1 MSTNLFR
8 KAIKE
13 ALEEPTKYPKGKIT
27 LTYTDG
33 PGAGYRSMFY
43 KMSIDVPGSF
53 PKDISAEDQAA
64 AYLRREC
71 KVTSPIP
78 DGMQDREGLA
88 ALKAEL
94 NANGYDFSVFEM
106 DVS

>member
-43 KMSIDVPGSF
+43 KMSIDVPGSS
-53 PKDISAEDQAA
+53 PKDMSNQEHANLFLQRDA
-64 AYLRREC
+64 

-78 DGMQDREGLA
+78 EGMQDREGLA